1 MLRTFLRSWP
11 AVLRWKNGLWSSA
24 ILASE
29 SEAEHSEK
37 KIITRNSKLIK
48 QITQQPLNHHWI
60 IITVE
65 KHSVVRKIFSAGSIS
80 SAWLCVSVLSWQRWE
95 SDPAKSNPS
104 ILASW
109 PAIQLEP
116 KKNDAADLF
125 RSIFCVFVFV
135 LDLFC
140 WSVQSFVVCLG
151 LYCFRFYFCMF
162 GFYGEYVF
170 RSFFSWIS
178 ARPWHES
185 FGLPRQIWKRWQE
198 PRPKSRKSRFAT
210 SIGATLETNKNKP
223 SYLSYLRVCF
233 AASLCLL
240 HVICCFKEQKHG
252 SGLRFDQL
260 LFVEWCFQDLEKDP
274 NARFSFRSIHAFEW
288 KFLHS

>member
-37 KIITRNSKLIK
+37 KIITRNSKLIE

-65 KHSVVRKIFSAGSIS
+65 KHSVLRKIFSAGSIS

-135 LDLFC
+135 LDLFF
-140 WSVQSFVVCLG
+140 WSVRSFVACLG

-162 GFYGEYVF
+162 GFYGEYFCSEFFSVGYRPGRGTRALGFPGRFGSADRSPGQKAERVDALRRSVPPWRQTKTTLETTFISVISSCLF
-170 RSFFSWIS
+170 RSFSL
-178 ARPWHES
+178 H
-185 FGLPRQIWKRWQE
+185 
-198 PRPKSRKSRFAT
+198 FAC
-210 SIGATLETNKNKP
+210 N
-223 SYLSYLRVCF
+223 
-233 AASLCLL
+233 
-240 HVICCFKEQKHG
+240 
-252 SGLRFDQL
+252 L
-260 LFVEWCFQDLEKDP
+260 LFPRTETQEWFKIWP
-274 NARFSFRSIHAFEW
+274 TAVGRIMFSRSWER
-288 KFLHS
+288 S

>member
-37 KIITRNSKLIK
+37 KIITRNSKLIE

-116 KKNDAADLF
+116 KKKWRRRFVSVYILCVCVCVGSFFLKCSKFCCLF
-125 RSIFCVFVFV
+125 RFILFSVLFLYVWFLWGIF
-135 LDLFC
+135 LFG
-140 WSVQSFVVCLG
+140 V
-151 LYCFRFYFCMF
+151 
-162 GFYGEYVF
+162 
-170 RSFFSWIS
+170 FFSWIS

-198 PRPKSRKSRFAT
+198 PRPKCRKSRFVT
-210 SIGATLETNKNKP
+210 SIGATLETNKNN
-223 SYLSYLRVCF
+223 LGNTGV
-233 AASLCLL
+233 
-240 HVICCFKEQKHG
+240 V
-252 SGLRFDQL
+252 
-260 LFVEWCFQDLEKDP
+260 
-274 NARFSFRSIHAFEW
+274 
-288 KFLHS
+288 

>member
-109 PAIQLEP
+109 PAIQLEQ
-116 KKNDAADLF
+116 KTHDAADLF
-125 RSIFCVFVFV
+125 RSTFCVLVFV

-162 GFYGEYVF
+162 GFYGEYF
-170 RSFFSWIS
+170 CRSFFS
-178 ARPWHES
+178 
-185 FGLPRQIWKRWQE
+185 FLPRPGRGTRALGFPGRFGSADRS

-210 SIGATLETNKNKP
+210 SIGATLETNKNN
-223 SYLSYLRVCF
+223 LRVCF
-233 AASLCLL
+233 VSSLCIL
-240 HVICCFKEQKHG
+240 HVICCFPEQKHR

-260 LFVEWCFQDLEKDP
+260 LLVESCFQDLEKDP

>member
-1 MLRTFLRSWP
+1 MLRNFLRSWP

-37 KIITRNSKLIK
+37 KIITRNSKLIE

-116 KKNDAADLF
+116 KKKWRRRFVSVYILCVCVCVGSFFLKCSKFCCLF
-125 RSIFCVFVFV
+125 RFILFSVLFLYVWFLWGIF
-135 LDLFC
+135 
-140 WSVQSFVVCLG
+140 FVVVFSVGYRPGRGTRALG
-151 LYCFRFYFCMF
+151 FPGRF
-162 GFYGEYVF
+162 GSAD
-170 RSFFSWIS
+170 RSPGQKAERVDSLRRS
-178 ARPWHES
+178 VPPW
-185 FGLPRQIWKRWQE
+185 RQTK
-198 PRPKSRKSRFAT
+198 T
-210 SIGATLETNKNKP
+210 TLETQEWFKIWP
-223 SYLSYLRVCF
+223 TAVC
-233 AASLCLL
+233 
-240 HVICCFKEQKHG
+240 KMM
-252 SGLRFDQL
+252 
-260 LFVEWCFQDLEKDP
+260 
-274 NARFSFRSIHAFEW
+274 FSRSWER
-288 KFLHS
+288 S

>member
-125 RSIFCVFVFV
+125 LSIFCVFVFV
-135 LDLFC
+135 LDLFF
-140 WSVQSFVVCLG
+140 WSVRSFVVCLG

-162 GFYGEYVF
+162 GFYGEYF
-170 RSFFSWIS
+170 CRSFFS
-178 ARPWHES
+178 
-185 FGLPRQIWKRWQE
+185 FLPRPGRGTRALGFPGRFGSADRSPGQKAERVDSLRRSVPPWKQT
-198 PRPKSRKSRFAT
+198 KT
-210 SIGATLETNKNKP
+210 TLETTFI
-223 SYLSYLRVCF
+223 YLHIFVFVLW
-233 AASLCLL
+233 
-240 HVICCFKEQKHG
+240 
-252 SGLRFDQL
+252 L
-260 LFVEWCFQDLEKDP
+260 LF
-274 NARFSFRSIHAFEW
+274 AFCM
-288 KFLHS
+288 